1 MVLGLG
7 IDVIEIERIRKVF
20 DKRGEKYIKKI
31 FTEREIEYS
40 YKHKEP
46 YLHLAGRFSSKE
58 AYYKSVGFGVL
69 SFGEIEVANEETGKP
84 YIILH
89 GKTLAQ
95 WEEIGR
101 PNIHLSL
108 SHTDTVAAAVVV
120 LEQSDND

>member
-1 MVLGLG
+1 MVLGIG

-20 DKRGEKYIKKI
+20 DKRGEKYLKKI
-31 FTEREIEYS
+31 FSAAELEYS

-69 SFGEIEVANEETGKP
+69 KFSEIEIANEETGKP

-89 GKTLAQ
+89 GNTLKQ
-95 WEEIGR
+95 WEELGS

-108 SHTDTVAAAVVV
+108 THSNTVAAAVVV
-120 LEQSDND
+120 IETSDKE